1 LQLRSENTLGA
12 AYPVTARVL
21 ENLIRLSQARARM
34 ELRDVV
40 SVCIVFDRIYFYSDR
55 NLTVFPYSNF

>member
-1 LQLRSENTLGA
+1 LQLRSENTLDA

-40 SVCIVFDRIYFYSDR
+40 SVCIGFDRIYFFSAEI
-55 NLTVFPYSNF
+55 